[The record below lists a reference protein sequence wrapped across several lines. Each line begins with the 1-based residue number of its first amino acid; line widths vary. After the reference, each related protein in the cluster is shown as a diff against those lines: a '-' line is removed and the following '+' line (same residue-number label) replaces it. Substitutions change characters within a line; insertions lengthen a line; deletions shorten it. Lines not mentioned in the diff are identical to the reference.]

1 MFYLQS
7 EESRRNTLERML
19 TPDEAQLTQT
29 VKTNVE
35 KKSEV
40 KKSRKMFSRP
50 FKLPNL
56 FWKKTWS
63 RLLNFFAWSRFANP
77 AIHARVAESE

>member
-1 MFYLQS
+1 
-7 EESRRNTLERML
+7 ML

-40 KKSRKMFSRP
+40 KKSQTNVEKKSEVKKSRKMFSRP

-56 FWKKTWS
+56 F
-63 RLLNFFAWSRFANP
+63 
-77 AIHARVAESE
+77 